1 MRGWQR
7 AASICSAAGLSQPP
21 DGLSSACRCATLQG
35 YCVVPAEKRF
45 LLLFTFLKKNANNKA
60 RHCCSAC
67 CC

>member
-1 MRGWQR
+1 
-7 AASICSAAGLSQPP
+7 LSQPP

-45 LLLFTFLKKNANNKA
+45 LLLFTFLKKNANKKA